1 MVQERIAVE
10 FLLQN
15 PISFAYTSANRRSQN
30 NLAFQPAALFDLWDG
45 WYLRSADAT
54 WIYGWRPNSPFLLP
68 LSFGVGRVMVHPG
81 LPSFNFYVAGEWMA
95 YRQDTPISSRWSVNF
110 GVTIGFGKGE

>member
-45 WYLRSADAT
+45 WCLRSADAT

-95 YRQDTPISSRWSVNF
+95 YHQDTPISSRWSVNF